1 MENKIIIGG
10 FGGQGIVL
18 VGNILAWAALLE
30 GKNITGMVS
39 YGAEVR
45 GGTANATIIIS
56 DEEICSPVVSKA
68 DTIFAFNQ
76 PSLDKFGSRLLES
89 GFLVVNT
96 SLIRDLNNVKESVK
110 VIKIPATDIAI
121 ELGNVRSANIVA
133 LGAYIKSSRF
143 LKKESVLKI
152 IEKTFSKKKKEL
164 VELNKK
170 AFEKGYAYEN

>member
-45 GGTANATIIIS
+45 GGTANAAIIIS

-68 DTIFAFNQ
+68 DTIFVFNQ
-76 PSLDKFGSRLLES
+76 PSLDKFCSRLSES

-96 SLIRDLNNVKESVK
+96 SLIKDLNNVKESVK
-110 VIKIPATDIAI
+110 IIKIPATDIAI
-121 ELGNVRSANIVA
+121 EMGNVRLANIVA
-133 LGAYIKSSRF
+133 LGAYIKSSGF

-164 VELNKK
+164 VELNKN
-170 AFEKGYAYEN
+170 AFEKGYTYEN